1 MIKNFLLS
9 IIALVFITGIDSVG
23 ASDGYAIEFVS
34 ENITSQFPDGILF
47 EAVFESTSPV
57 DEIRVFYKSEN
68 TPTSS
73 YGYMDLDPS
82 LTKEWRAEGEFFLNT
97 AGSGASFVPPGTAFT
112 YSFEAR
118 NVAGDVMRTTE
129 KEFIYLDQRFEWTS
143 LSNGSISIFYYGP
156 TENRAQQMLEVSV
169 QSVERMSDVLDV
181 SDVGPINIM
190 AYNNYRHMV
199 GALPPRSQAVREGLK
214 TEGQAFSDFR
224 VLLVL
229 AFGEDFLGVTSH
241 EVTHIIVDDA
251 ASTASSIV
259 PAWLNEG
266 LAEFGNVAPT
276 DTYERALLYG
286 IYTRRIKPLWHLQR
300 FDGEPDDIMIAYGQ
314 GKSVVDYLI
323 DLYGTDAMARLMK
336 ELRNELSID
345 RALMKVYGFDQ
356 AGLDSDWRKSIGMN
370 PIEANASYQEDEAP
384 EIESTQEP
392 KLIENN
398 LSGDEILSDD
408 NSQSTSP
415 SCNKSVGESTSV
427 QTDSF
432 LLLLMLGPIG
442 LLPIRNRTRFW
453 RK

>member
-1 MIKNFLLS
+1 
-9 IIALVFITGIDSVG
+9 
-23 ASDGYAIEFVS
+23 
-34 ENITSQFPDGILF
+34 
-47 EAVFESTSPV
+47 
-57 DEIRVFYKSEN
+57 
-68 TPTSS
+68 
-73 YGYMDLDPS
+73 
-82 LTKEWRAEGEFFLNT
+82 
-97 AGSGASFVPPGTAFT
+97 
-112 YSFEAR
+112 
-118 NVAGDVMRTTE
+118 
-129 KEFIYLDQRFEWTS
+129 
-143 LSNGSISIFYYGP
+143 
-156 TENRAQQMLEVSV
+156 
-169 QSVERMSDVLDV
+169 
-181 SDVGPINIM
+181 
-190 AYNNYRHMV
+190 
-199 GALPPRSQAVREGLK
+199 
-214 TEGQAFSDFR
+214 
-224 VLLVL
+224 
-229 AFGEDFLGVTSH
+229 
-241 EVTHIIVDDA
+241 
-251 ASTASSIV
+251 
-259 PAWLNEG
+259 
-266 LAEFGNVAPT
+266 
-276 DTYERALLYG
+276 
-286 IYTRRIKPLWHLQR
+286 
-300 FDGEPDDIMIAYGQ
+300 MIAYGQ

>member
-1 MIKNFLLS
+1 
-9 IIALVFITGIDSVG
+9 
-23 ASDGYAIEFVS
+23 
-34 ENITSQFPDGILF
+34 
-47 EAVFESTSPV
+47 
-57 DEIRVFYKSEN
+57 
-68 TPTSS
+68 
-73 YGYMDLDPS
+73 
-82 LTKEWRAEGEFFLNT
+82 
-97 AGSGASFVPPGTAFT
+97 
-112 YSFEAR
+112 
-118 NVAGDVMRTTE
+118 
-129 KEFIYLDQRFEWTS
+129 
-143 LSNGSISIFYYGP
+143 
-156 TENRAQQMLEVSV
+156 MLEVSV